1 MPKSFTIKDF
11 VSYNNPCFNCQRSVS
26 IDLNYRNSFGIPVH
40 SRSGTST
47 PNEVS
52 FELKMGYSEFI
63 YLEVNYLTQKI
74 RTNNEDFLKKY
85 LQGNE
90 KYLTLRSYCHYCCC
104 EISTHPLKFNFNKGI
119 IELIALKSER
129 LLINDSTTLYQIET
143 DFNTNKS
150 ILFADRI
157 DKTSPLAPTKIELSI
172 LPLYSFKSKQTLV
185 DKLRKI
191 LLFS

>member
-26 IDLNYRNSFGIPVH
+26 IDLNYRNSFSIPVH

-47 PNEVS
+47 PNEIS
-52 FELKMGYSEFI
+52 FELKMSYTEFI
-63 YLEVNYLTQKI
+63 YLEVNYLTQKFH
-74 RTNNEDFLKKY
+74 TNKADFLK
-85 LQGNE
+85 N
-90 KYLTLRSYCHYCCC
+90 YLTNTEKSLSLRSYCHYCCT
-104 EISTHPLKFNFNKGI
+104 EVSTHPLKFNFNKGI
-119 IELIALKSER
+119 IELITLKSER
-129 LLINDSTTLYQIET
+129 LLINDSATLYQIET
-143 DFNTNKS
+143 DFDTNKS

-157 DKTSPLAPTKIELSI
+157 DRTSPLSPTKIELSI